1 MGDAAAAAATAS
13 TSAPATPTSI
23 LICLEDG
30 SDLLSDA
37 YDGAGA
43 TDFVVARDEHLLVED
58 QDEEY
63 VALLLSK
70 ESAAV
75 CAPAEEETEE
85 WMKTARSGCVRWII
99 KTTAMF
105 GFGGKTAYVAVT
117 YLDRFLVQRRVN
129 VTALLVTLHFPSPS
143 PLPASPLSF
152 LISSV
157 EYRPS
162 TIAVASILVARGR
175 EETPAGSLDALKA
188 ILGSSCPQLD
198 TGHVYSCYRAMIRED
213 DKSPTHS
220 TSTGVASSGV
230 SVAGNGSPSPGANNA
245 AGSGPPATPDS
256 HKHNHNQR
264 RRLRSPQRQ

>member
-1 MGDAAAAAATAS
+1 MGDAAAAATAS

-129 VTALLVTLHFPSPS
+129 
-143 PLPASPLSF
+143 
-152 LISSV
+152 
-157 EYRPS
+157 
-162 TIAVASILVARGR
+162 
-175 EETPAGSLDALKA
+175 
-188 ILGSSCPQLD
+188 
-198 TGHVYSCYRAMIRED
+198 GHVYSCYRAMIRED

>member
-1 MGDAAAAAATAS
+1 MPCSRAPTPHAACRLLLRAAAAAGTKKIFSFTFLSSFPVHARALIDAMGDAAAAATAS

-99 KTTAMF
+99 KVVRAIFLLRKIRFFFVFFPKVHLFFVCCSQTTAMF

-152 LISSV
+152 
-157 EYRPS
+157 R
-162 TIAVASILVARGR
+162 
-175 EETPAGSLDALKA
+175 
-188 ILGSSCPQLD
+188 
-198 TGHVYSCYRAMIRED
+198 
-213 DKSPTHS
+213 
-220 TSTGVASSGV
+220 SGV
-230 SVAGNGSPSPGANNA
+230 F
-245 AGSGPPATPDS
+245 
-256 HKHNHNQR
+256 Q
-264 RRLRSPQRQ
+264 

>member
-99 KTTAMF
+99 KVVRAIF
-105 GFGGKTAYVAVT
+105 LLRKI
-117 YLDRFLVQRRVN
+117 RF
-129 VTALLVTLHFPSPS
+129 FSF
-143 PLPASPLSF
+143 SF
-152 LISSV
+152 LKFISSLFAAR
-157 EYRPS
+157 RPRRCS
-162 TIAVASILVARGR
+162 GSAGR
-175 EETPAGSLDALKA
+175 P
-188 ILGSSCPQLD
+188 
-198 TGHVYSCYRAMIRED
+198 R
-213 DKSPTHS
+213 
-220 TSTGVASSGV
+220 TS
-230 SVAGNGSPSPGANNA
+230 
-245 AGSGPPATPDS
+245 
-256 HKHNHNQR
+256 R
-264 RRLRSPQRQ
+264 